1 MGLDSVLTLA
11 VAVLLFGASPGP
23 GIFAVVARALS
34 AGFRPAI
41 ALSAGLII
49 GDLVWLTAAA
59 SGLAVIAQAMG
70 EFFIVLKIA
79 GGLYLAWLGVK
90 AWRSRPEPLDAT
102 TTTTTPARRQ
112 GVLATVAGGVAV
124 TLSNPKAILFYL
136 AILPT
141 ILDLNAITL
150 PGLLTAGAVVVVV
163 LLAVCG
169 AYALL
174 AARART
180 LLRSEA
186 AMRRLNR
193 TSGVLLI
200 GAGVAVATR

>member
-1 MGLDSVLTLA
+1 MGIESVLTLA

-34 AGFRPAI
+34 AGFRPAL
-41 ALSAGLII
+41 ALSAGLIL
-49 GDLVWLTAAA
+49 GDLIWLAAAA
-59 SGLAVIAQAMG
+59 SGLAVVAQALG

-79 GGLYLAWLGVK
+79 GGLYLAWMGVK
-90 AWRSRPEPLDAT
+90 AWRARPLPLADEASPPAAQSLPAT
-102 TTTTTPARRQ
+102 
-112 GVLATVAGGVAV
+112 LAGGVAV

-141 ILDLNAITL
+141 ILDLDAITL
-150 PGLLTAGAVVVVV
+150 PGLLTAGVVVVVV

-169 AYALL
+169 TYALL
-174 AARART
+174 AARARA
-180 LLRSEA
+180 LLRSEK

-193 TSGVLLI
+193 TSGALLI